1 MVFSDLLF
9 IGKRWFYRI
18 KYKEII
24 QKSVNRKS
32 DDLKDKKNN
41 CFFFNMIK
49 IWPFTIKN
57 RLSDMIDNKMGQ
69 FFQDYLITREK
80 DPFIDLSMSISPLI
94 FLEWTRKYYNENFR
108 DIQNMIQ
115 TKEWELVNA
124 GWVDFLPEM
133 LSGELIIRH
142 LLMGQRFL
150 LKWFH
155 KECSTLIL
163 TNPKH
168 LDSQIIPILSQMG
181 ISQLL
186 IVSFQKKT
194 NYLNLPLNFI
204 WQNKNKTNIN
214 DIQKTD
220 KDIDELTATFT
231 PILSSINK
239 TINFQKKWIENNANT
254 SFPLILYNSFP
265 NRLNRMLPLR
275 KIITAQALESIKLGR
290 IVSLQDYW
298 SFIDKIREDLPV
310 LSTNIH
316 YSEDFPT
323 QHQISFI
330 NSHIK
335 SCEQLFFQ
343 TEFLSLF
350 SGIFGGPHFQDE
362 LTNLWELFLKQHNQ
376 SLISGQVITEV
387 LRDSAKEF
395 NSIFS
400 ALFSTQE
407 NSMMHIAHSMKLTLN
422 HDVYSVFNSLSWK
435 RSGYLILP
443 ARSFAHVLDANNQ
456 PLMTQNIA
464 YSPFTFNREIQ
475 LGLTFVEGLNYLK
488 NIEQELED
496 IRELQD
502 LNVQIDYNDEDF
514 DRKTAK
520 DKLYAFENAEKEN
533 LLIYLPPQ
541 AEIYPFGISNIYG
554 IKSSIEIQNR
564 EKLLIEYGND
574 FIFENSLIKVKI
586 SKDTGYINWLSE
598 KISSN
603 SELNLLKPD
612 GYYFNIQSSSQ
623 ILKSKSS
630 IMYPVKKL
638 YQNLKEFKIKSI
650 QIEEKGPI
658 RYSLRCHYHKL
669 HSGTELHVN
678 YYFYHKSS
686 RIEVETLVNWQ
697 ETHSVLLFNFE
708 TSKLTPEITTK
719 SIIGFESIEIS
730 NNSEFLLNN
739 IRKERKRN
747 EYNSESMIDLKSR
760 EFIIR
765 RTINKQS
772 NLYSGEGIAF
782 FAQNKHYIHV
792 DSSKTTIKLIGSQ
805 KTIKPKTSQISL
817 DSDYSQQIRIQEMGF
832 HRILW
837 SLEPV
842 SDKFNDLEI
851 YHHYQEYNTPLVA
864 VPTNAVHPSF
874 SLIDV
879 FPKTIEIM
887 SVKEMEPYMRE
898 APEWFY
904 HPSMS
909 ELPFIIRCVNL
920 DKSEPMTNVKIT
932 LHKKIEIKEVTE
944 IDPIEK
950 IINQNIQPGEIRIV
964 GQELHFQLKPMQIKT
979 ILVVCKLPL
988 ENDEAL
994 MNN

>member
-1 MVFSDLLF
+1 M
-9 IGKRWFYRI
+9 
-18 KYKEII
+18 
-24 QKSVNRKS
+24 
-32 DDLKDKKNN
+32 
-41 CFFFNMIK
+41 K
-49 IWPFTIKN
+49 IWPFTKQN
-57 RLSDMIDNKMGQ
+57 RLSDMIDNKISQ
-69 FFQDYLITREK
+69 FFQDYLIIREK

-94 FLEWTRKYYNENFR
+94 FLEWTRKNYNENFR

-115 TKEWELVNA
+115 TKKWEIVNA

-133 LSGELIIRH
+133 LSGELIIRN

-155 KECSTLIL
+155 TDCSTLVL

-186 IVSFQKKT
+186 IVSTQKKP
-194 NYLNLPLNFI
+194 NYLNFPLNFI
-204 WQNKNKTNIN
+204 WQNKNQVNVN
-214 DIQKTD
+214 DVQQTD
-220 KDIDELTATFT
+220 EDIYELTTTFT
-231 PILSSINK
+231 SILSSINK
-239 TINFQKKWIENNANT
+239 TIKFQKKWIKNNANI

-265 NRLNRMLPLR
+265 NRLTRMLPLR
-275 KIITAQALESIKLGR
+275 KIITAQALESMKLGK
-290 IVSLQDYW
+290 IVSLQNYW
-298 SFIDKIREDLPV
+298 SFVDQNRDDLPV
-310 LSTNIH
+310 LSTNIK
-316 YSEDFPT
+316 YSENFPA

-376 SLISGQVITEV
+376 SLISGKVITEV

-407 NSMMHIAHSMKLTLN
+407 NSMMHIAHSMKSTLN

-456 PLMTQNIA
+456 PLITQNIA

-475 LGLTFVEGLNYLK
+475 LGLTFVEGINYLK

-496 IRELQD
+496 ICELQD

-514 DRKTAK
+514 DRKTAR
-520 DKLYAFENAEKEN
+520 DKLYTFERAEKEN
-533 LLIYLPPQ
+533 LLIYLPPH
-541 AEIYPFGISNIYG
+541 AEIDPFGISNIYG

-564 EKLLIEYGND
+564 KKLLVEYGND
-574 FIFENSLIKVKI
+574 FIFENAFIKVKI
-586 SKDTGYINWLSE
+586 AKDTGYIKWLSE
-598 KISSN
+598 KTSTN

-612 GYYFNIQSSSQ
+612 GYYFNIQSSSH
-623 ILKSKSS
+623 ILNSKSS
-630 IMYPVKKL
+630 IMQPIKKI

-650 QIEEKGPI
+650 QFEEKGPI
-658 RYSLRCHYHKL
+658 RYSLRCHYQKL
-669 HSGTELHVN
+669 HTGTELHVN

-686 RIEVETLVNWQ
+686 RIEVEILINWQ
-697 ETHSVLLFNFE
+697 EPHSELLFNFE
-708 TSKLTPEITTK
+708 TSKTTPKITTK
-719 SIIGFESIEIS
+719 SIIGLESFEIS
-730 NNSEFLLNN
+730 NISELPLDN
-739 IRKERKRN
+739 IGKDRKRN
-747 EYNSESMIDLKSR
+747 EYNRELMIDLKSQD
-760 EFIIR
+760 FIIR
-765 RTINKQS
+765 RTKNKQS
-772 NLYSGEGIAF
+772 NLSSGEGIAF

-792 DSSKTTIKLIGSQ
+792 NSSKTIIKLIGS
-805 KTIKPKTSQISL
+805 KATIIPKTNPISL
-817 DSDYSQQIRIQEMGF
+817 DSDYSQQIHVQEMGF

-837 SLEPV
+837 ALEPV
-842 SDKFNDLEI
+842 TEKVNDLEI
-851 YHHYQEYNTPLVA
+851 YHQYQEYNTPLIA

-879 FPKTIEIM
+879 FPKTVEIM

-904 HPSMS
+904 RPSMS

-920 DKSEPMTNVKIT
+920 DKSKPITKAKII
-932 LHKKIEIKEVTE
+932 LHKNIVIKEVTE

-950 IINQNIQPGEIRIV
+950 IVNQNIQPGEIRIV
-964 GQELHFQLKPMQIKT
+964 GQKLHFQLKPMQIKT

-988 ENDEAL
+988 ENDEVL
-994 MNN
+994 VNN